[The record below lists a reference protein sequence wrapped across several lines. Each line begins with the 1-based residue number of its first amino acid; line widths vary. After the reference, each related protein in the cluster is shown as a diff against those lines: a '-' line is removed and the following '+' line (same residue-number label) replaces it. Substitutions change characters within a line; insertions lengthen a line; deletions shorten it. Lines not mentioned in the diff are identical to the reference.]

1 MLNQQDGWALA
12 KVAESE
18 IHIVRI
24 GNIKKLWIDLGGE
37 AYKGRMTD
45 SELDCNIYEKWSG

>member
-1 MLNQQDGWALA
+1 MLNQEDGWALA

-37 AYKGRMTD
+37 AYKGRMTG